1 MTTLGFVVVERNNDD
16 GGRSLSSTVLHPNA
30 EGGEWERDVRVGG
43 ASGDPVVE
51 AARYTVAAV
60 VPKSAVLSAKPCG
73 CAAPC
78 GCLPYDRLSRG
89 AAELGRRL
97 DEMAEVMRDAIVV
110 AHQCGPQAGM
120 NQVVR
125 YVASIPELRA
135 GIEASCDHMGVDR
148 G

>member
-1 MTTLGFVVVERNNDD
+1 MTAVDER
-16 GGRSLSSTVLHPNA
+16 A
-30 EGGEWERDVRVGG
+30 
-43 ASGDPVVE
+43 
-51 AARYTVAAV
+51 VAPA
-60 VPKSAVLSAKPCG
+60 PRHCG
-73 CAAPC
+73 CKTDC
-78 GCLPYDRLSRG
+78 DHLPYDRLARG
-89 AAELGRRL
+89 AEELGRRL
-97 DEMAEVMRDAIVV
+97 DEMAEVMRDAIVL